1 MRSEG
6 RGEGISLRRGSKKK
20 KKSRDC
26 WEGIEELVK
35 VFRGL
40 T

>member
-26 WEGIEELVK
+26 
-35 VFRGL
+35 
-40 T
+40 